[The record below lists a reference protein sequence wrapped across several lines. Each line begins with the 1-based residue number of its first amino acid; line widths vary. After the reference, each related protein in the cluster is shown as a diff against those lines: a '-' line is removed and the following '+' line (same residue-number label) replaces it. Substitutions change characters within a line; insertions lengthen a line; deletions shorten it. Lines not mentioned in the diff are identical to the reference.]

1 MEMFFSGAWVKD
13 KRNGFGKIEFATGD
27 KYEGMWVDDY
37 RGMKGIYTWKN
48 GNVYDGEWKT
58 DERNGKGVQK
68 NLPMESPILVIGI

>member
-1 MEMFFSGAWVKD
+1 
-13 KRNGFGKIEFATGD
+13 
-27 KYEGMWVDDY
+27 MWVDDY

-68 NLPMESPILVIGI
+68 FANGESYSGNWDLDAYARLRRV